1 MPHTLTRTAPVCTH
15 PSPICRSGSGA
26 GGLAGSHGTLLAFI
40 VLVAAAGGVY
50 YLRWRGRRPGGS
62 SGVELSSQP
71 RYVPML
77 DQRAPEDGWG
87 SGGGG
92 GGGGGNG
99 GANRLDWE
107 EDW

>member
-1 MPHTLTRTAPVCTH
+1 M
-15 PSPICRSGSGA
+15 G
-26 GGLAGSHGTLLAFI
+26 GSHGALLAF
-40 VLVAAAGGVY
+40 VALAAAAGGVY
-50 YLRWRGRRPGGS
+50 YLRWRRQGPGGS
-62 SGVELSSQP
+62 GSGVELSSQP

-77 DQRAPEDGWG
+77 DQRGPEDGWS

-92 GGGGGNG
+92 GGGGG